1 MANKNKNV
9 IISYFDNTAAATAAA
24 NELKSW
30 DKANDDIKLGG
41 IGILSWEKEKVKTRL
56 VGKRATGTGAKWG
69 VILGVAAGVL
79 SGGVTVIGGALVGV
93 AGGAL
98 MGTMFHKHLGLKDA
112 DKQSLQQHL
121 QSGGAVVVVMAD
133 AIEVEPTKVEL
144 MRLGGKAQHFEVPEA
159 TVAQLEEAS
168 AGESATVAAV
178 PAEGESAPAASESVI
193 EMVDERVVV
202 AESDMPAVVDAG
214 SQPEAVEAVAA
225 VEAVEVVEPTSAV
238 TPEAGVE
245 GADQDLT
252 GQSTAKAE

>member
-9 IISYFDNTAAATAAA
+9 IISYFDNKEAATEAAQA
-24 NELKSW
+24 LKSW

-41 IGILSWEKEKVKTRL
+41 IGILTWENEKIKTRL
-56 VGKRATGTGAKWG
+56 VGNRATGTGAKWG

-79 SGGVTVIGGALVGV
+79 SGGVTVLGGALVGV

-98 MGTMFHKHLGLKDA
+98 MGTLFHKNLGLKDA
-112 DKQSLQQHL
+112 DKQNLQQHL

-133 AIEVEPTKVEL
+133 AIEVEPTKAEL

-168 AGESATVAAV
+168 AGEGATVAAV
-178 PAEGESAPAASESVI
+178 PAEGETTPVATESVI
-193 EMVDERVVV
+193 EVVDERVVI
-202 AESDMPAVVDAG
+202 AENEISAVVDAG
-214 SQPEAVEAVAA
+214 SQPEAVKA
-225 VEAVEVVEPTSAV
+225 VEPTSVV
-238 TPEAGVE
+238 TPEAGAE
-245 GADQDLT
+245 SADQDLT